1 MNDNEMFGNGCG
13 TWIFALL
20 ILLMIGGGNGFGF
33 GGNGAL
39 TSAELQRGFDTNSIE
54 QQIRGNAFGL
64 ADLGY
69 ALDNKIDGAKDYL
82 SAGIGGVRDAVT
94 TEGRGI
100 QMQMADCC
108 CTTQRNIDS
117 VKFDMANYHA
127 DTNAVTVAQTQKI
140 IDLLQQNKIDSLQA
154 KVSELQVQNMFCGVP
169 RINPYAYGVAP
180 QFAQYAG
187 CGCNGYGGGTTIY

>member
-1 MNDNEMFGNGCG
+1 MNDNEMMFGNGCG

-20 ILLMIGGGNGFGF
+20 ILLMIGGNGFGF
-33 GGNGAL
+33 GYGNGYGAV
-39 TSAELQRGFDTNSIE
+39 TSAELQNRFDTNSIE

-69 ALDNKIDGAKDYL
+69 ALDNKIDNAKDYL
-82 SAGIGGVRDAVT
+82 SAGIGGVKDAVT
-94 TEGRGI
+94 TEGRAM

-140 IDLLQQNKIDSLQA
+140 LDALAQNKIDSLQA
-154 KVSELQVQNMFCGVP
+154 KVSELQVQNMFCGIP

-180 QFAQYAG
+180 QFATYQG
-187 CGCNGYGGGTTIY
+187 CGCGGTAIY

>member
-1 MNDNEMFGNGCG
+1 MENYNNDIWGGGC
-13 TWIFALL
+13 TWIFAL
-20 ILLMIGGGNGFGF
+20 IVLLMIGGGNGFGF
-33 GGNGAL
+33 GGNGQAL
-39 TSAELQRGFDTNSIE
+39 TSAELQRGFDTNSME

-69 ALDNKIDGAKDYL
+69 ALDNKIDNAKDYL
-82 SAGIGGVRDAVT
+82 SAGIGGVKDAVT
-94 TEGRGI
+94 TEGRAM

-140 IDLLQQNKIDSLQA
+140 LDALAQNKIDSLQA
-154 KVSELQVQNMFCGVP
+154 KVSELQVQNMFCGIP

-180 QFAQYAG
+180 QFATYQG
-187 CGCNGYGGGTTIY
+187 CGCGGTAIY

>member
-1 MNDNEMFGNGCG
+1 MNDNEMMYGNGCG

-33 GGNGAL
+33 GGNGQAL
-39 TSAELQRGFDTNSIE
+39 TSAELQRGFDTNSME

-69 ALDNKIDGAKDYL
+69 ALDNKIDNAKDYL
-82 SAGIGGVRDAVT
+82 SAGIGGVKDAVT
-94 TEGRGI
+94 TEGRAM

-140 IDLLQQNKIDSLQA
+140 LDALAQNKIDSLQA
-154 KVSELQVQNMFCGVP
+154 KVNELQTANMMCGIP

-180 QFAQYAG
+180 QFATFNG
-187 CGCNGYGGGTTIY
+187 CGCGGTAIY